1 MPIDSQKSGP
11 LQVVALD
18 LGSTRFK
25 LGRADVAGC
34 LIGVDVVRAPSLTG
48 DGLIR
53 EGDPMAVLDAADGL
67 LDGLDELPLG
77 LVCQRSSFVIWDRH
91 SGQALTPLVSWQD
104 RRAAGWCLA
113 HPEGEDP
120 LIRRAGLLLSPHYVG
135 PKLAAM
141 QADDPELAARLR
153 DGSAVFGNLDAWL
166 AWHWTDGGVHR
177 TDCTMAARTGLVDIA
192 SGDWSDELLDLFG
205 VPRQALPEIVA
216 TVASPLALTN
226 GLRLHASVADQ
237 ASSALAVLDPDDD
250 CALVN
255 LGTGGFVL
263 RPVSNASVR
272 RRGLLT
278 APILRSGQLGNRYV
292 LEGTI
297 NGAGPAVDRFGAGP
311 SVLPAVDAWPDVFV
325 IPDLSGIGAPHWRP
339 EFSQPWSPAAEAV
352 KVAADRRRL
361 VIEGLLFRIK
371 EILLGFA
378 GSAGYGQLPARILL
392 SGGLASEPAVA
403 PGLASLLG
411 QAVELFDE
419 PESTLLGAARLAAG
433 RPVYARLNTTRI
445 EPSDTGAYLAEK
457 FPRWQAWVSGVLG
470 N

>member
-1 MPIDSQKSGP
+1 MPIDSQKPGP
-11 LQVVALD
+11 LHALALD

-25 LGRADVAGC
+25 LGQADAAGC
-34 LIGVDVVRAPSLTG
+34 LIGVDGVPAPPLTG

-53 EGDPMAVLDAADGL
+53 ESDPVAVLDAARGL
-67 LDGLDELPLG
+67 LDGFDDLPLG

-91 SGQALTPLVSWQD
+91 SGRPLTPMVAWQD
-104 RRAAGWCLA
+104 RRAVDWCLA
-113 HPEGEDP
+113 HPQGEDP
-120 LIRRAGLLLSPHYVG
+120 LIRHAGLLLSPHYAG

-141 QADDPELAARLR
+141 QAGDPKLAARLR

-166 AWHWTDGGVHR
+166 VWHWTCGAVHR
-177 TDCTMAARTGLVDIA
+177 TDYTMAARTGLADIA
-192 SGDWSDELLDLFG
+192 NGDWSDELLDLFG

-216 TVASPLALTN
+216 TDAPPLALKN
-226 GLRLHASVADQ
+226 GLRLHASIADQ
-237 ASSALAVLDPDDD
+237 ASGALAILDPGDD

-263 RPVSNASVR
+263 RPVETTSVR
-272 RRGLLT
+272 RRGYLT
-278 APILRSGQLGNRYV
+278 APIFGSRRRRCRYV

-311 SVLPAVDAWPDVFV
+311 TVWPAVDACPDAFV
-325 IPDLSGIGAPHWRP
+325 MPDQNGIGAPHWRP
-339 EFSQPWSPAAEAV
+339 ELSQPWSPAAEAV
-352 KVAADRRRL
+352 QVAADRRRL

-371 EILLGFA
+371 EILLGLS
-378 GSAGYGQLPARILL
+378 GSGGYGPLPQRVLL
-392 SGGLASEPAVA
+392 SGGLVREPAVA
-403 PGLASLLG
+403 SGLASLLG

-419 PESTLLGAARLAAG
+419 PEATLLGAARLAAG
-433 RPVYARLNTTRI
+433 RPVHARLITTRI
-445 EPSDTGAYLAEK
+445 EPSNTGAYLAEK